1 MSSWG
6 TSPDAFLKAL
16 LQQTDYFPEKDRDWS
31 IDAAVHIALA
41 MYAIYKLEDQGVNVE
56 LRNRPLVLPELDRA
70 WRQVLHIRKDLP
82 SEILSNDIPR
92 GVTLSKFGEL
102 LREPNSK
109 AAYTAKS
116 GPGGGSGDQDTD

>member
-6 TSPDAFLKAL
+6 VSPDAFLKVL
-16 LQQTDYFPEKDRDWS
+16 LQQSDYFPEKDRDWS

-41 MYAIYKLEDQGVNVE
+41 IYAVNKLEDQGVNIE
-56 LRNRPLVLPELDRA
+56 LLNRPLVLPELDRA

-102 LREPNSK
+102 LRESDNK
-109 AAYTAKS
+109 AAYTAKP
-116 GPGGGSGDQDTD
+116 GPGGGSRDQGKD